1 MNGEWS
7 LDVLYKG
14 YDDPKFAEDRT
25 AFDAACARM
34 NELAAAMDGMEP
46 KKALHEII
54 LAMEDLNRLASTLMI
69 FAELKQSVNTRDN
82 ESASISGQLMATL
95 SAIAA
100 AQTKM
105 KA

>member
-34 NELAAAMDGMEP
+34 NELAAALDGMEP
-46 KKALHEII
+46 KKALH
-54 LAMEDLNRLASTLMI
+54 
-69 FAELKQSVNTRDN
+69 
-82 ESASISGQLMATL
+82 
-95 SAIAA
+95 
-100 AQTKM
+100 
-105 KA
+105 

>member
-34 NELAAAMDGMEP
+34 NELAAALDGMEP

-54 LAMEDLNRLASTLMI
+54 LAMEDLNRLASNLMI
-69 FAELKQSVNTRDN
+69 FCRAEAV
-82 ESASISGQLMATL
+82 GQHAR
-95 SAIAA
+95 
-100 AQTKM
+100 
-105 KA
+105 